1 MERVRLV
8 NRAATGQS
16 IPRTAWA
23 TDSNNSDPSL
33 SCASLLHNISQTE
46 NDHVGCRRAWG
57 LTTHIGDIIIGASDL
72 GVTHTSRNLGMGLL
86 LSYHQL
92 SGSER

>member
-1 MERVRLV
+1 MERVSLV

-23 TDSNNSDPSL
+23 TDSNNAEPSL
-33 SCASLLHNISQTE
+33 SCASFLHNISRAEDDQL
-46 NDHVGCRRAWG
+46 GCRRAWG
-57 LTTHIGDIIIGASDL
+57 LSTHIKNIISGPSDL

-86 LSYHQL
+86 LSYRQL
-92 SGSER
+92 SGSKP